1 MHRTTG
7 MLSLRYLR
15 IPPDM
20 YERLC
25 SMKRSSRH
33 KYAVTYV
40 HLHCDLLRNYDFGF
54 LDDVSKG
61 HYLCLCLLAVQ
72 LDNRLPWDA
81 GYLALQIGAHHPIDL
96 ALLIN
101 AGFLEPVYRDSK
113 TGEILPLEIGAAPPP
128 PPTANTPADFANG
141 SGDFSQFSAE
151 ENAAKNAANFTAK
164 NAANLSANS
173 AEDSSA
179 KNAAKISEGKGKG
192 REVNKREKNA
202 LPDDAQPRRRGRPRR
217 VGAVAEAAP
226 NGVPPPDPAP
236 SELSKKSQVE
246 HVVQFI
252 QEQVQQGQLKIETLT
267 QRAFH
272 HLSNEEWE
280 EVQRRLH
287 LTLWTGFSYSAE
299 LFDVLELCIA

>member
-1 MHRTTG
+1 MMHRTTG

-40 HLHCDLLRNYDFGF
+40 HLHCDLLRDYDFGF

-81 GYLALQIGAHHPIDL
+81 GYLAMQVGAHQPIDL

-128 PPTANTPADFANG
+128 PLTANTPADFANS
-141 SGDFSQFSAE
+141 SGDFSQFSTAA
-151 ENAAKNAANFTAK
+151 NAAENTANFAKKNAV
-164 NAANLSANS
+164 NLSANS
-173 AEDSSA
+173 DTDLPT
-179 KNAAKISEGKGKG
+179 KNAAEISEGKGKG

-202 LPDDAQPRRRGRPRR
+202 LPDDAKPRRRGRPRR
-217 VGAVAEAAP
+217 TAALP
-226 NGVPPPDPAP
+226 EPHSNGVSSPNPIP
-236 SELSKKSQVE
+236 SELSKKNQVE

-252 QEQVQQGQLKIETLT
+252 KEQIQSGNLKIETLT

-280 EVQRRLH
+280 EVQRRLK
-287 LTLWTGFSYSAE
+287 S
-299 LFDVLELCIA
+299 

>member
-40 HLHCDLLRNYDFGF
+40 HLHCDLLRDYDFGF

-101 AGFLEPVYRDSK
+101 AGFLEPVYRDTK
-113 TGEILPLEIGAAPPP
+113 TGEILPLEIGAEPPP
-128 PPTANTPADFANG
+128 PLTANTPADFAKG
-141 SGDFSQFSAE
+141 SGDFAVPSDAD
-151 ENAAKNAANFTAK
+151 ENAAIFAAKNAAN
-164 NAANLSANS
+164 LP
-173 AEDSSA
+173 A

-192 REVNKREKNA
+192 REVNKREKNN
-202 LPDDAQPRRRGRPRR
+202 LPDDAKPRRRGRPRR
-217 VGAVAEAAP
+217 TADLPEP
-226 NGVPPPDPAP
+226 HSNGVSPSTPAP
-236 SELSKKSQVE
+236 SELSKKNQVE

-252 QEQVQQGQLKIETLT
+252 KEQIQSGNLKIETLT

-280 EVQRRLH
+280 EVQRRLR
-287 LTLWTGFSYSAE
+287 T
-299 LFDVLELCIA
+299 

>member
-40 HLHCDLLRNYDFGF
+40 HLHCDLLRDYDFGF

-81 GYLALQIGAHHPIDL
+81 GYLALQVGAHHPIDL

-128 PPTANTPADFANG
+128 PLTANTPADFANI
-141 SGDFSQFSAE
+141 SGDFAAQNE
-151 ENAAKNAANFTAK
+151 EAAKNAANFAAN
-164 NAANLSANS
+164 NAANS
-173 AEDSSA
+173 
-179 KNAAKISEGKGKG
+179 AAKISEGKGKG
-192 REVNKREKNA
+192 REVNKRERNT
-202 LPDDAQPRRRGRPRR
+202 LPDAGQPRRRGRPRR
-217 VGAVAEAAP
+217 TATPDEAHS
-226 NGVPPPDPAP
+226 NGTPPSTPAP

-252 QEQVQQGQLKIETLT
+252 KEQVQTGQLKIETLT

-272 HLSNEEWE
+272 HLSNEEWD
-280 EVQRRLH
+280 EVQRRLR
-287 LTLWTGFSYSAE
+287 T
-299 LFDVLELCIA
+299 